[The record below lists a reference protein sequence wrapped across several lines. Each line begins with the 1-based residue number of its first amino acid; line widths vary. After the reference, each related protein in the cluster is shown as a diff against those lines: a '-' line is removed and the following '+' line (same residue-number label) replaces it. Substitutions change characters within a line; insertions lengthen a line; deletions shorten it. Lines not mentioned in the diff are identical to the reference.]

1 MGWQPVAPEFGIG
14 GVIDEKIQIFG
25 KAVPVIST
33 AQGGAASQV
42 KLMLDRGKAGER
54 HVWQGIKG
62 LPVPRHAPSRLFESM
77 GP

>member
-42 KLMLDRGKAGER
+42 KYDAAIRRAT
-54 HVWQGIKG
+54 
-62 LPVPRHAPSRLFESM
+62 PSRLPPSSL
-77 GP
+77 PVCKVR